1 MKRIF
6 STCLLLFVLAF
17 SFQSKAQDFTQT
29 IRGTV
34 VDKVSNTPLEGVV
47 IIVLDATP
55 MKATSS
61 DQDGLWRID
70 GVNLGRQSLKVTYI
84 GYKELV
90 IPNVVVNSGK
100 EVVLNLM
107 MEEDIALLS
116 QIEITARKNK
126 NEAINTMN
134 TVSTRTFSVEET
146 QKFAAA
152 INDPG
157 RMAASFAGVVS
168 SDDGSNHIS
177 IRGNSP
183 TSLLWRMEGTDIPN
197 PNHFAQAG
205 SSGGGVSILSAQL
218 LDNSDFMT
226 GAFSAE
232 YGNALSGV
240 FDLKLRKGN
249 NEKHEYTLQAGF
261 LGFDVAAEG
270 PLSKAHK
277 GSYLFNYRYST
288 LSVLQNV
295 GVELGDA
302 ITNFQDLSYNIQMP
316 TERAGTFSLFG
327 FVGLSDQSLDANRDT
342 STWEENEEVED
353 QIYYSNTGSLGLK
366 HQIPLSENSYLV
378 SALTASGHQQ
388 SYKAFELDLALN
400 STERY
405 KEQFSNGRLMFT
417 TVLNNK
423 INSRHSL
430 RSGVYVSQYYFD
442 LEHSYIDDLTSEKI
456 VPMEINGNTQLVQ
469 AFSQWKYRM
478 SEKFTL
484 NAGMHSM
491 FLTQNNTYSIEPRMA
506 LKYDLD
512 NRQFMTLGYGLH
524 SQMQLMGT
532 YFARKEDTNGNIGMP
547 NENLGFNKAHHI
559 VLGYQR
565 NLNEHTYVKV
575 EAYFQHLYNIAV
587 NNDPD
592 SPISSLNN
600 ELGYMLDSMVNKG
613 FGRNVG
619 LELTLERFTHRG
631 LYFLWSASLYDSK
644 YKTLEG
650 IWRNT
655 RFNANFATTFTAGKE
670 WAVGNPDKHKTL
682 GLNIRTVFTGGFRTT
697 PINVE
702 ASLAEDQT
710 EYYLDRAFEDRLAN
724 YFRSDVKFSIK
735 RNRPNRTTT
744 FALDIQN
751 CTNNKNIYGSYFNT
765 DTGEVEEY
773 SSLPLIPILS
783 YKVEF

>member
-1 MKRIF
+1 MGVFIA
-6 STCLLLFVLAF
+6 LIIA
-17 SFQSKAQDFTQT
+17 SFNTQAQELSQT

-34 VDKVSNTPLEGVV
+34 VDKVSNSPLEGVV
-47 IIVLDATP
+47 IIVLDSSP
-55 MKATSS
+55 LEGTSS
-61 DQDGLWRID
+61 DQDGQWRIEN
-70 GVNLGRQSLKVTYI
+70 VPLGRHTLKVTYM

-90 IPNVVVNSGK
+90 IPNVVTNSGK
-100 EVVLNLM
+100 EVVLNLL
-107 MEEDIALLS
+107 MEEDITLLT

-126 NEAINTMN
+126 NEAINSMN

-183 TSLLWRMEGTDIPN
+183 TGLLWRMEGTDIPN

-205 SSGGGVSILSAQL
+205 GSGGGVSILSAQL

-249 NEKHEYTLQAGF
+249 NEKHEYTIQAGF
-261 LGFDVAAEG
+261 LGFDAAAEG
-270 PLSKAHK
+270 PLSKYHK

-295 GVELGDA
+295 GIEVGDA
-302 ITNFQDLSYNIQMP
+302 VTNFQDFSYNVQMP
-316 TERAGTFSLFG
+316 TEKAGTFSLFG
-327 FVGLSDQSLDANRDT
+327 FVGLSDQSLDGDRDT
-342 STWEENEEVED
+342 TTWELNERIED
-353 QIYYSNTGSLGLK
+353 QNYYSHTGSLGLK
-366 HQIPLSENSYLV
+366 HQISLSDNTYLL
-378 SALTASGHQQ
+378 SAITASGHRQG
-388 SYKAFELDLALN
+388 YKAFELDYALN

-405 KEQFSNGRLMFT
+405 KEQFLNSRIMFST
-417 TVLNNK
+417 LLNNK

-430 RSGVYVSQYYFD
+430 RSGIYISQYNFD
-442 LEHSYIDDLTSEKI
+442 LEHSYIDNVTGDKV
-456 VPMEINGNTQLVQ
+456 VPMEINGNTQLLQ
-469 AFSQWKYRM
+469 AFSQWKYRIN
-478 SEKFTL
+478 ENLTL
-484 NAGMHSM
+484 NAGLHSM
-491 FLTQNNTYSIEPRMA
+491 YLTQNKSYSIEPRAA
-506 LKYDLD
+506 LKYDL
-512 NRQFMTLGYGLH
+512 NSRQFVTLGYGLH

-532 YFARKEDTNGNIGMP
+532 YFAQKTDENGNVGLP
-547 NENLGFNKAHHI
+547 NENLGFNKAHHV
-559 VLGYQR
+559 VLCYQR
-565 NLNEHTYVKV
+565 NLSEHTYIKL
-575 EAYFQHLYNIAV
+575 EGYYQHLFNIAV

-600 ELGYMLDSMVNKG
+600 EMGYMLDSMVNEG
-613 FGRNVG
+613 FGRNIG
-619 LELTLERFTHRG
+619 LELTLEQFTYKG
-631 LYFLWSASLYDSK
+631 MYFLWSASVYDSK

-650 IWRNT
+650 LWRNT

-670 WAVGNPDKHKTL
+670 WAVGNPEKHKTM
-682 GLNIRTVFTGGFRTT
+682 GLNLRAIYTGGFRTT
-697 PINVE
+697 PIDVE
-702 ASLAEDQT
+702 ASMAAEQT
-710 EYYLDRAFEDRLAN
+710 EYILDRAFEDRLSN
-724 YFRSDVKFSIK
+724 YFRTDVKFSLK
-735 RNRPNRTTT
+735 RNRSNRTTT

-765 DTGEVEEY
+765 ETGKVETY
-773 SSLPLIPILS
+773 SSLPLIPIIS